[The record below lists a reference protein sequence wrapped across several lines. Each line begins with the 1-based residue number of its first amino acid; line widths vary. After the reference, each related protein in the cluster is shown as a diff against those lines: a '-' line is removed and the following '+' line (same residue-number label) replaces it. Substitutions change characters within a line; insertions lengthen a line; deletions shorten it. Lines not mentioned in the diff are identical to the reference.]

1 MNRFFLTLF
10 FFAMILP
17 AYSQKPIECDTI
29 IECPGA
35 SADKIYK
42 SMKYFVAENF
52 VSAQNVIQLDD
63 KEEHHLLCKGNIRF
77 EVKNLTWRMLDG
89 VINFTLDLQAKDGK
103 YRVVFKNFTHENFD
117 KKFGDSWCMGLVC
130 DDVPNGF
137 KKGKKPY
144 KEMQKRAMP
153 LIIDTMAMMLAKLD
167 ASVKEPSKKSD
178 W

>member
-1 MNRFFLTLF
+1 MNRFFLTLV

-17 AYSQKPIECDTI
+17 VYSQKPIECDTI

-63 KEEHHLLCKGNIRF
+63 KEEHHLLCKGNIRL
-77 EVKNLTWRMLDG
+77 EVKSLTWSMLDG
-89 VINFTLDLQAKDGK
+89 VINFTLELLAKDGK
-103 YRVVFKNFTHENFD
+103 YRVIFKNFSHDNFN
-117 KKFGDSWCMGLVC
+117 KKFGDSWSMGLVC
-130 DDVPNGF
+130 DDVPEGF

-153 LIIDTMAMMLAKLD
+153 LIIDTMAIMLAKLD
-167 ASVKEPSKKSD
+167 ACVKGSDKKND